1 MVIYCNSKKHTL
13 EIEGGEPITLE
24 EVKQLASEN
33 KITDC
38 NIGLQRL
45 QSFDWDWDKLDQFYD
60 DCDNVR

>member
-1 MVIYCNSKKHTL
+1 MIIYCNSKKRTL

-24 EVKQLASEN
+24 EVKQLADEG

-45 QSFDWDWDKLDQFYD
+45 QSFNWDWDKLDAFYAE
-60 DCDNVR
+60 CDRHS